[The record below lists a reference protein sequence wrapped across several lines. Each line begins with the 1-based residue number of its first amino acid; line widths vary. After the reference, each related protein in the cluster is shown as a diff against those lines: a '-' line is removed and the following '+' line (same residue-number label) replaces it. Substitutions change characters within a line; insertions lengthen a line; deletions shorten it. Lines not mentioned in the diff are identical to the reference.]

1 MVTVLRVLARMS
13 KWRKQVIKSDKFYHF
28 TMGRGCNLSSSYCAT
43 LERERERE
51 GERGGEG
58 ERERESDENYGMGR
72 GRDVIPNFLAWK
84 RLLRR
89 LEFQQRLEQDKSDGS
104 GVASN
109 KSLNFAGF

>member
-1 MVTVLRVLARMS
+1 MVTVLPVLARMS

-28 TMGRGCNLSSSYCAT
+28 TMGRGCNLSSSYCAA
-43 LERERERE
+43 LERESE
-51 GERGGEG
+51 
-58 ERERESDENYGMGR
+58 ENYGMGR

-89 LEFQQRLEQDKSDGS
+89 LEFRQRLEQVKSDGS

-109 KSLNFAGF
+109 KPLNFAGF

>member
-28 TMGRGCNLSSSYCAT
+28 TMRRGCNLSSSYCVT
-43 LERERERE
+43 LERE
-51 GERGGEG
+51 GGGGGGEG
-58 ERERESDENYGMGR
+58 ERERESEENYGMGR

-89 LEFQQRLEQDKSDGS
+89 LEFQQRLEQVKSDGS

-109 KSLNFAGF
+109 KPLNFAGF

>member
-13 KWRKQVIKSDKFYHF
+13 TWRKQVIKSDKFYHF
-28 TMGRGCNLSSSYCAT
+28 TMGRGCNLSSSYCVT
-43 LERERERE
+43 LERE
-51 GERGGEG
+51 GERGGGGGEG
-58 ERERESDENYGMGR
+58 ERERESEENYGMGR

-89 LEFQQRLEQDKSDGS
+89 LEFQQRLEQVKSDGS

-109 KSLNFAGF
+109 KPLNFAGF

>member
-28 TMGRGCNLSSSYCAT
+28 TIGRRCNLSSSYCAT

-58 ERERESDENYGMGR
+58 GGEGERERERRKLWNGEGEGR
-72 GRDVIPNFLAWK
+72 Y
-84 RLLRR
+84 
-89 LEFQQRLEQDKSDGS
+89 S
-104 GVASN
+104 
-109 KSLNFAGF
+109 

>member
-51 GERGGEG
+51 GGRERGGG
-58 ERERESDENYGMGR
+58 RGRGRESDENYGMGR
-72 GRDVIPNFLAWK
+72 GRDVFPNFLAWK

-89 LEFQQRLEQDKSDGS
+89 LEFQQRLEQDK
-104 GVASN
+104 
-109 KSLNFAGF
+109 